1 MQTETVNREVPAV
14 AATVEKLIT
23 LTVGPREAFVIQE
36 ALRQL
41 DSGDSAIEKNR
52 FTPQQVDEF
61 TTRAQN
67 LNAILFRTRKEN
79 GMLRRDG
86 SVLSDSE
93 GEGGG

>member
-1 MQTETVNREVPAV
+1 MQTVIANEAVPAV
-14 AATVEKLIT
+14 AATENKLVN

-52 FTPQQVDEF
+52 FTPEQVDEF

-67 LNAILFRTRKEN
+67 LNGQLFNIRKEN
-79 GMLRRDG
+79 GMLRRDV
-86 SVLSDSE
+86 SVLKGDSN
-93 GEGGG
+93 